1 MYIWTTIKTIKMTRK
16 ISPFLTLAGVT
27 ALALIGCDAVKQQAM
42 MVAQDAVN
50 QQLNGTSV
58 PKLTSD
64 EAAGGLK
71 EALVDGVMKGTGIL
85 GQNGAF
91 LNNAALKIL
100 LPPEVQNVEQK
111 IRNNVLLNSLI
122 GKDLDNV
129 IVAMNKGAEKSMN
142 LAVPVFRKAITDMSF
157 ADAMK
162 ILTGGQGAAT
172 SYLKSTSEAQLQQ
185 LFMPEVKK
193 ALDEVAISKSWNPV
207 VTQINKN
214 KKLLGLSSDIQ
225 PDLNLYVTEKAT
237 AALFQEIEKQEN
249 IIRKDPVARTSE
261 ILKKAFDYADKNSA
275 K

>member
-1 MYIWTTIKTIKMTRK
+1 MYIWTTLKTIKMTRK

-27 ALALIGCDAVKQQAM
+27 ALVLVGCDAVKQQAM

-50 QQLNGTSV
+50 QQLNGPSV
-58 PKLTSD
+58 PRLTSD